1 MKRLITPCLTLALL
15 AGCQGQARPPSPQDP
30 FLFGPT
36 RVPPPGT
43 GAASRSAD
51 PYYWGIAPRAERF
64 PAGPERSLAG
74 GTSEPVGEPRLPKSS
89 RLRKSAV
96 ASGPEPDTIAPAAE
110 PGLLAGR
117 ERLVRIL
124 PPRTGAAAADP
135 RCTPQPAQTR
145 ASLSRP
151 SPCPAPRRRADI
163 SELPAVGGSESASE
177 DRRGGEAAGF
187 RLVSGSEGDGLA
199 EESARVEPAVA
210 TETVSPPSRYGHAA
224 DYSWVRGKLEH
235 SQIDGRWKLRYIP
248 IDGQTDEYGGSVV
261 VSDPAVLSGCERGEH
276 LELRGEVAGSDAE
289 DGFAPLYEV
298 AEVERLGESR

>member
-1 MKRLITPCLTLALL
+1 MKRLITPCLILALL
-15 AGCQGQARPPSPQDP
+15 AGCRGQARPPSPQDP

-43 GAASRSAD
+43 GAASRAGD
-51 PYYWGIAPRAERF
+51 PYYRGVAPRAERL
-64 PAGPERSLAG
+64 PAGPRSSLAV
-74 GTSEPVGEPRLPKSS
+74 GTSDPAGPTTVPPPGRL
-89 RLRKSAV
+89 AV
-96 ASGPEPDTIAPAAE
+96 ASRPEPATIAPAE

-124 PPRTGAAAADP
+124 PPRTGAVAADP
-135 RCTPQPAQTR
+135 RCTPGGTR
-145 ASLSRP
+145 AGGSLSRP
-151 SPCPAPRRRADI
+151 DPCPAPRRRVDI

-177 DRRGGEAAGF
+177 DRRAGEAAGF
-187 RLVSGSEGDGLA
+187 RLVSGSEGKGLA
-199 EESARVEPAVA
+199 EEPARVEPAVA
-210 TETVSPPSRYGHAA
+210 AETVSPQSLYGHAA

-276 LELRGEVAGSDAE
+276 LELRGEVAGSGAE

-298 AEVERLGESR
+298 AEVERLDGSLRY